1 MRLTGPYYRITV
13 DHGTM
18 YVPAAYIASLRPVV
32 GKLCECARLQPQ
44 NAIHAIDATEGNV
57 KGVMFPSSVD
67 GWHVVIRLTMDALTI
82 PYWLTTQELRELNVA
97 LSTQPLPGERTWMS

>member
-1 MRLTGPYYRITV
+1 MRLTGPYYRVSV

-18 YVPAAYIASLRPVV
+18 YVPAAYIPSLRTVV
-32 GKLCECARLQPQ
+32 GKLCECARLQAQ

-57 KGVMFPSSVD
+57 KGIMFPSSVD

-97 LSTQPLPGERTWMS
+97 LSAQPLPGERTWMS